1 MVTYKEFEILN
12 YLTRFQGNTNGAF
25 LAYLEQHLHYPVF
38 DSPKETLTILAQ
50 LQKKGYLDD
59 LTVTE
64 FALQELEPYRVK
76 NAILLAAESAI
87 WTARTLYTVPKGLY
101 RKNGET
107 LIERLILQLQEVGI
121 QNIHVVVGSMKEQY
135 FFLEEQYG
143 VTLDVT
149 PRPRKNSVCS
159 LYAVAD
165 QLDNTYICPCDTY
178 FPDNPFHPY
187 EYRPFHATVHLDNAA
202 QAMLVR
208 KNDSGRITRIDGGN
222 QGMSGECLSGHAFF
236 DQTFSGRLR
245 RYLENEIDSFGADT
259 LPWQCLVDG
268 HIDNLDL
275 YVRPYDDGAIL
286 PFRSIQSLENIDG
299 LFVDNASR
307 KIMEKLCDQL
317 HCQPENVQDL
327 IVLPEGG
334 DDLYFAFTVRGQNY
348 LFCYPSQPSAGGTR
362 KKEYRAQQMAV
373 ESGVDA
379 LCIYSDEEG
388 CKILRIPSDAHSMD
402 SLFGKDPHFMAEL
415 ARTIRLFHDA
425 GRNMTDWKDFLTDP
439 IAEADQLLLRAA
451 PTKGDLLRRFRREHT
466 RIVRLFQ
473 YTERDGMDKVMCHNS
488 INRNNCLYADDTV
501 NLIHWEHAS
510 FGDPAFDFGQIL
522 SEYDLDSPAIDEIL
536 TAYLGRPATDL
547 ERLHWTA
554 YVALH
559 HWCAFCWALYQESV
573 GEDTGKKMLDFYRT
587 AQQALDYALPR
598 YEAYYKVH

>member
-76 NAILLAAESAI
+76 NAVLL
-87 WTARTLYTVPKGLY
+87 
-101 RKNGET
+101 
-107 LIERLILQLQEVGI
+107 VGI

-236 DQTFSGRLR
+236 DLTFSGRLR
-245 RYLENEIDSFGADT
+245 RYL
-259 LPWQCLVDG
+259 
-268 HIDNLDL
+268 
-275 YVRPYDDGAIL
+275 
-286 PFRSIQSLENIDG
+286 
-299 LFVDNASR
+299 
-307 KIMEKLCDQL
+307 
-317 HCQPENVQDL
+317 
-327 IVLPEGG
+327 
-334 DDLYFAFTVRGQNY
+334 
-348 LFCYPSQPSAGGTR
+348 
-362 KKEYRAQQMAV
+362 
-373 ESGVDA
+373 
-379 LCIYSDEEG
+379 
-388 CKILRIPSDAHSMD
+388 
-402 SLFGKDPHFMAEL
+402 
-415 ARTIRLFHDA
+415 
-425 GRNMTDWKDFLTDP
+425 
-439 IAEADQLLLRAA
+439 
-451 PTKGDLLRRFRREHT
+451 
-466 RIVRLFQ
+466 
-473 YTERDGMDKVMCHNS
+473 
-488 INRNNCLYADDTV
+488 
-501 NLIHWEHAS
+501 
-510 FGDPAFDFGQIL
+510 
-522 SEYDLDSPAIDEIL
+522 
-536 TAYLGRPATDL
+536 
-547 ERLHWTA
+547 
-554 YVALH
+554 
-559 HWCAFCWALYQESV
+559 
-573 GEDTGKKMLDFYRT
+573 
-587 AQQALDYALPR
+587 
-598 YEAYYKVH
+598 